1 MKGRPWTRNELLRA
15 LKLYCELPFG
25 QMHSKNPSIQ
35 ALALQLNRT
44 ASSIALKLVN
54 FASLDKAHLSRGV
67 AGMGNSS
74 KLDREIW
81 NEVQANW
88 NLMIDL
94 PISPSPTINIEE
106 PEWKGETSATAVIK
120 ARRGQQFFRA
130 CVLSAY
136 NFECGVTGIR
146 DSSLLRASH
155 IIPWH
160 KQEKTRVDPR
170 NGICLNAL
178 HDAAFDTG
186 LVTFDKELRLVL
198 SSRLKSEMPNLVFG
212 QMFKTYEGKRLALP
226 DRFVPPK
233 EYLEFHRTTIFN

>member
-1 MKGRPWTRNELLRA
+1 MKGRPWMRQELLRV

-25 QMHSKNPSIQ
+25 QMHARNPSVK
-35 ALALQLNRT
+35 ALALQSNRT

-54 FASLDKAHLSRGV
+54 FASLDKAHLSRGIT
-67 AGMGNSS
+67 GMSNVS

-81 NEVQANW
+81 TEVQSNW
-88 NLMIDL
+88 NIMADL
-94 PISPSPTINIEE
+94 PTSPLLNTNIEGV
-106 PEWKGETSATAVIK
+106 EWERETSINAVIK

-146 DSSLLRASH
+146 DSRLLRASH

-160 KQEKTRVDPR
+160 KQEKTRLDPR

-186 LVTFDKELRLVL
+186 LVTFDEDLRLIL
-198 SSRLKSEMPNLVFG
+198 SSRLKSEMPDLVFG
-212 QMFKTYEGKRLALP
+212 RMFKEYDGKQLSLP
-226 DRFVPPK
+226 DRFAPPQD
-233 EYLEFHRTTIFN
+233 YLEFHRSTIFR